1 MQDVSIATAS
11 DVASAVNSLALEIEG
26 IGAQMA
32 TLGANLSKV
41 EISGERLNN
50 QVYLS
55 EAGISRLTSDV
66 LVDESTQLAKQS
78 IRLQSSQALMAQA
91 FSLNENISNT
101 LLQPAL

>member
-11 DVASAVNSLALEIEG
+11 DAASAVNSLALEIEG

-41 EISGERLNN
+41 EISGERLSN
-50 QVYLS
+50 QIYLS

-66 LVDESTQLAKQS
+66 LVDESTQLAK
-78 IRLQSSQALMAQA
+78 
-91 FSLNENISNT
+91 
-101 LLQPAL
+101 

>member
-41 EISGERLNN
+41 EISGKRLNN

-55 EAGISRLTSDV
+55 KAWIPRLTSDV
-66 LVDESTQLAKQS
+66 LVDESTQLAK
-78 IRLQSSQALMAQA
+78 
-91 FSLNENISNT
+91 
-101 LLQPAL
+101 